1 MPGLAIVRVGTDKH
15 TPARIIDEFRAD
27 DDDMP
32 QLKAAYIDTDVYVG
46 NDQVKTLKD
55 LKSKEDL
62 IGDVILLLQ
71 SPAKNVLG
79 ALQSGGNTLTGLLKA
94 LGEREEA

>member
-1 MPGLAIVRVGTDKH
+1 
-15 TPARIIDEFRAD
+15 
-27 DDDMP
+27 
-32 QLKAAYIDTDVYVG
+32 
-46 NDQVKTLKD
+46 
-55 LKSKEDL
+55 
-62 IGDVILLLQ
+62 Q